1 MRKRSI
7 FDKTDE
13 ITISC
18 TARKRN
24 ALQKYTK
31 TLNPQRKIEKKQSE
45 ASYDENYRV
54 SFKIRNLPLTNQK
67 RDPVI

>member
-1 MRKRSI
+1 MH
-7 FDKTDE
+7 
-13 ITISC
+13 C
-18 TARKRN
+18 PQKRN

-67 RDPVI
+67 RDQVI

>member
-18 TARKRN
+18 TARKKECPAKVHKN
-24 ALQKYTK
+24 FEPTK
-31 TLNPQRKIEKKQSE
+31 KNREKQSE

-67 RDPVI
+67 ETR